1 MHSHANSTEV
11 EHTDVI
17 RKRQRL
23 GVILLSVFSLA
34 YAGFIGLCMFAF
46 EWFSSTN
53 VYGIPL
59 TVGYGVALIV
69 FSLLVAL
76 IYGAMSSS
84 FERRAVA
91 NGRELGSP

>member
-1 MHSHANSTEV
+1 MHSHANSMEV
-11 EHTDVI
+11 EDNDVI
-17 RKRQRL
+17 RKRQRF
-23 GVILLSVFSLA
+23 GVILLSIFSLA

-59 TVGYGVALIV
+59 TVGYGVALIL
-69 FSLLVAL
+69 FSLMIAL

-84 FERRAVA
+84 IERRAA
-91 NGRELGSP
+91 AGGRENGST